1 MAATTLTKT
10 VAPGQWSLTGTALTM
25 EVADVANGNDFA
37 QDRDVLVIAHNTGGS
52 AYTVTITSTAD
63 PKYGRTGDVNAQS
76 LAAGEIRIFRLTGS
90 GWADSNGKI
99 NLGASNAA
107 VKFGV
112 VVL

>member
-10 VAPGQWSLTGTALTM
+10 VAPGLWSQVGIALTM
-25 EVADVANGNDFA
+25 EVADTVNDNDFA
-37 QDRDVLVIAHNTGGS
+37 QDRDILLVAHNTGGS
-52 AYTVTITSTAD
+52 AYTVTITSAAD
-63 PKYGRTGDVNAQS
+63 PRFGRTGDVSAQS

-90 GWADSNGKI
+90 GWADANGKI
-99 NLGASNAA
+99 NLSASNAA

>member
-10 VAPGQWSLTGTALTM
+10 VAPGKWSLTGQAVTM
-25 EVADVANGNDFA
+25 EAADTANDNDFA
-37 QDRDVLVIAHNTGGS
+37 QDRDVLIVAHNTGGS
-52 AYTVTITSTAD
+52 AYTVTITSVAD

-76 LAAGEIRIFRLTGS
+76 LAAGEIRIFRLTGL

-99 NLGASNAA
+99 NLSASNVA

-112 VVL
+112 IVL